1 MNNNYVFALTA
12 ALNETHLQP
21 KDISDVNIEKQD
33 GLFYICFRTDWQRY
47 ECYVDAE
54 SFQLLGLNFMPFT
67 VGGKGTL
74 EYMIPTSVA

>member
-12 ALNETHLQP
+12 ALNETRLQP
-21 KDISDVNIEKQD
+21 KDISDVSVEKQD

-67 VGGKGTL
+67 ADWCGTM
-74 EYMIPTSVA
+74 EYMVPSSVA